1 MFRYELHMHSR
12 EASACARS
20 SIHDMIRRYAQLGFS
35 GAVLT
40 NHFIGGNTAIDR
52 SLPWKALVRAYA
64 QPYYD
69 GVETARALNFDLL
82 FGVEQGYGKG
92 KEFLVYGVEPE
103 YLAARPRLRNAGPE
117 EWAEAVHEAGGFF
130 AYAHPFRQ
138 RDYITDPGEIP
149 DMTFADGV
157 EVFNRCNLPGD
168 NAEALRVFGKS
179 GTILIAGSDTHDTGF
194 DDPWAVEFSH
204 RVSTGPELATA
215 LRENSFR
222 LWLGTEYYTGL

>member
-20 SIHDMIRRYAQLGFS
+20 SIHDMIRRYVQLGFS

-40 NHFIGGNTAIDR
+40 NHFTGGNTAVDR
-52 SLPWKALVRAYA
+52 SLPWEELIRAYA

-69 GVETARALNFDLL
+69 GLETARALDFDLL

-103 YLAARPRLRNAGPE
+103 FLTARPWLRDAAPA

-138 RDYITDPGEIP
+138 RFYIEDPREMP
-149 DMTFADGV
+149 DMSFADGV
-157 EVFNRCNLPGD
+157 EVFNRCNLPED
-168 NAEALRVFGKS
+168 NAEALRVFGRS
-179 GTILIAGSDTHDTGF
+179 GTVLLAGSDTHDTGF
-194 DDPWAVEFSH
+194 DDAWGAAFPH
-204 RVSTGPELATA
+204 RVPTGPELAAA
-215 LRENSFR
+215 LRENTFR
-222 LWLGTEYYTGL
+222 LWLGTEYYADL